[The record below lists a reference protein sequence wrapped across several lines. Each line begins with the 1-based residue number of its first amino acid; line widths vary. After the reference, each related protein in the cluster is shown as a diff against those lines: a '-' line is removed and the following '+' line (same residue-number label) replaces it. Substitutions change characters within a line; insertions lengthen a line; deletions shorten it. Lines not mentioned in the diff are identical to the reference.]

1 MSFYG
6 GGRQTNLFLEESAEQ
21 PKSVMVVVE
30 ITLIEIIK
38 NTENFHLYKLVIS
51 FFFVCFTVMSRVVAP
66 GGGGGGDELMN

>member
-1 MSFYG
+1 VSFDG

-38 NTENFHLYKLVIS
+38 KYGKFSSLQSCYFSLLCLFHS
-51 FFFVCFTVMSRVVAP
+51 DEQS
-66 GGGGGGDELMN
+66 GGAWWWWWRG